1 MKKNSVWIIDDDMIF
16 KIIAQ
21 KIIQKS
27 ENLETLSTFSNGQEA
42 LAALESAVTNNEKLP
57 DIILLDIEM
66 PLMDGWEFICQIKPF
81 ASILKEKK
89 IRIYILSSS
98 IAIEDKLKAQ
108 SNSNISG
115 YLTKPITLEDL
126 VKIIS

>member
-1 MKKNSVWIIDDDMIF
+1 MKKTLVWIIDDDVIF

-27 ENLETLSTFSNGQEA
+27 ENLETLDTFSNGQEA
-42 LAALESAVTNNEKLP
+42 LASLESAVIKNENLP

-66 PLMDGWEFICQIKPF
+66 PLMDGWEFICKIKPL
-81 ASILKEKK
+81 ASTLKEKQ

-115 YLTKPITLEDL
+115 YLTKPISLKDLET
-126 VKIIS
+126 IIS

>member
-1 MKKNSVWIIDDDMIF
+1 MKKTLVWIIDDDVIF

-27 ENLETLSTFSNGQEA
+27 ENLETLDTFSNGQEA
-42 LAALESAVTNNEKLP
+42 LAALESAVTKNENLP

-66 PLMDGWEFICQIKPF
+66 PLMDGWEFICKIKPF
-81 ASILKEKK
+81 ASTLKEKQ

-98 IAIEDKLKAQ
+98 IAIEDKLKAK

-115 YLTKPITLEDL
+115 YLTKPITLKDL
-126 VKIIS
+126 ERIIS

>member
-1 MKKNSVWIIDDDMIF
+1 MKKTPVWIIDDDIIF

-42 LAALESAVTNNEKLP
+42 LEALESAVTKNENLP

-66 PLMDGWEFICQIKPF
+66 PIMDGWEFINNINPF
-81 ASILKEKK
+81 TSILK
-89 IRIYILSSS
+89 
-98 IAIEDKLKAQ
+98 
-108 SNSNISG
+108 
-115 YLTKPITLEDL
+115 
-126 VKIIS
+126 

>member
-1 MKKNSVWIIDDDMIF
+1 MKKTPVWIIDDDVIF

-27 ENLETLSTFSNGQEA
+27 EYLETLSTFSNGQEA
-42 LAALESAVTNNEKLP
+42 LDALESAVTKNEDLP

-66 PLMDGWEFICQIKPF
+66 PIMDGWEFINHINPF
-81 ASILKEKK
+81 TPILKEKQIK
-89 IRIYILSSS
+89 IFILSSS

-108 SNSNISG
+108 SNSNVSG
-115 YLTKPITLEDL
+115 YITKPITLSDL
-126 VKIIS
+126 EIIIS